1 MVASQKASLPHR
13 DPNVRAIGVLT
24 SGGDAP
30 GMNPAIRAVVRTALY
45 HGIQVWG
52 VREGFEGL
60 IRGEM
65 EPLSARD
72 VGGILQRGGTMLYSA
87 RSKRFL
93 TPEGQREA
101 IRQMNERGIDGLAV
115 IGGDGSM
122 RGAYALHQQG
132 VRVVGIPAS
141 IDNDIWGTNISIGVD
156 TALNTILDAVDKL
169 RDTASSHQRA
179 FLIETMGRDCG
190 YLALMA
196 GIIGGAEMVLIPE
209 VQITM
214 EEVKM
219 AIASFERTII
229 SGDSPFDRY
238 LYGGDTSAMDESA
251 IRGLEVFVG
260 QGRCVSC
267 HTISETHSIFTD
279 NRFHNLGV
287 GFDLIDKDVKAM
299 ADEFSQA
306 RKKGQD
312 VDIAVLENKNIS
324 ELGRFAVTDHYQDM
338 GSFRTPTLRNVAV
351 TAPYMHD
358 GSQDSLEEV
367 IEFYN
372 NGGSINEGDPVNPFQ
387 SGGIRPL
394 NLSEQQKEDLLAF
407 LQALTSP
414 EYQE

>member
-214 EEVKM
+214 EEVAEAVEDAYRRGKSH
-219 AIASFERTII
+219 AIIIVAEGASIDVHDLARFLDERNVGFRTRITILGHI
-229 SGDSPFDRY
+229 QRGGRPTAFDR
-238 LYGGDTSAMDESA
+238 LLASRMGVGAAKALAQGQSGKMVALQGRQIDLVDLAE
-251 IRGLEVFVG
+251 VG
-260 QGRCVSC
+260 QR
-267 HTISETHSIFTD
+267 
-279 NRFHNLGV
+279 NRRANLEYYT
-287 GFDLIDKDVKAM
+287 M
-299 ADEFSQA
+299 A
-306 RKKGQD
+306 R
-312 VDIAVLENKNIS
+312 
-324 ELGRFAVTDHYQDM
+324 M
-338 GSFRTPTLRNVAV
+338 
-351 TAPYMHD
+351 
-358 GSQDSLEEV
+358 
-367 IEFYN
+367 
-372 NGGSINEGDPVNPFQ
+372 
-387 SGGIRPL
+387 
-394 NLSEQQKEDLLAF
+394 LAK
-407 LQALTSP
+407 
-414 EYQE
+414 